1 MLRQWVSCY
10 GSQGHNKPVAPLYT
24 SFGKKGSPFLY
35 LSLKNVAPFTNVHLV
50 TVSPFF
56 FHEWLYVT
64 FNKLM

>member
-1 MLRQWVSCY
+1 MAVKATINLL
-10 GSQGHNKPVAPLYT
+10 PLYIPLLV
-24 SFGKKGSPFLY
+24 KKGSPFLY
-35 LSLKNVAPFTNVHLV
+35 LSLKNVAPFTYVHLV